1 MALTYASQSGELT
14 NLLGSADRVWWQRNA
29 MPTAVSNNGILFGM
43 SLIDGGP
50 ATSPKNQAIQQ
61 KDRVEGQ
68 QLLLRH
74 MAELETFS
82 GVADANQADA
92 ASITLNANAFGG
104 QLFDWGHFSSRKTL
118 PSSENTLIRGEAA
131 HGLSWREELMGQ
143 MKESWYDFLDTG
155 MMSTSAGT
163 RSAVAGL
170 RGLVVD
176 TGTIGGINYATA
188 GNEGFQST
196 VVTET
201 NLTYDT
207 IIDLKLRM
215 VEKGAFSGSVNWG
228 VGVAGRTP
236 YKKLLTEALGYHLF
250 NDDRWKQFAN
260 ADRIGFLNIM
270 FCFDHKGS
278 DTDLFV
284 GDPRA
289 ARLYL
294 DAAGP
299 TARGPLPVYDVAD
312 AGMMIFLFNYFCQF
326 VVYSRWWGRVQS
338 ITG

>member
-14 NLLGSADRVWWQRNA
+14 NLLGSADRIWWDRNA
-29 MPTAVSNNGILFGM
+29 MPTVVENNGLLFAM
-43 SLIDGGP
+43 NLLDGGP
-50 ATSPKNQAIQQ
+50 NTSPSFKGGIQ
-61 KDRVEGQ
+61 KKERIEGQ

-92 ASITLNANAFGG
+92 ATLTLNANAFGG
-104 QLFDWGHFSSRKTL
+104 QLFDWGHFSSRKLL
-118 PSSENTLIRGEAA
+118 PSSEQTLIRGEAA
-131 HGLSWREELMGQ
+131 HGLSWREELMEQ
-143 MKESWYDFLDTG
+143 MKQSWFEKLDTG
-155 MMSTSAGT
+155 MMSADTDA
-163 RSAVAGL
+163 RSTIAGL
-170 RGLVVD
+170 RGLVVN
-176 TGTIGGINYATA
+176 TGTVGGINYATA
-188 GNEGFQST
+188 GNEDFQST

-201 NLTYDT
+201 NLTYET

-215 VEKGAFSGSVNWG
+215 VEKGAFSGTQNWG
-228 VGVAGRTP
+228 IGVCGRTP

-250 NDDRWKQFAN
+250 NDDRWDHFKGG
-260 ADRIGFLNIM
+260 DRIGFLNIM
-270 FCFDHKGS
+270 FCFDHRGS
-278 DTDLFV
+278 DTDLFI

-289 ARLYL
+289 SRLYL

-326 VVYSRWWGRVQS
+326 LVYSRW
-338 ITG
+338 